1 MLSYCLS
8 KFYPSLIVGY
18 AKIISKGKDANGS
31 KNEEMCTRTQ
41 RINSNVFVLQ
51 TQIMNESKFECFRV
65 YCICACWNIV
75 WILNNNI
82 TFDIQPGDD
91 IPLSLSL
98 SFSKDFEFSIC
109 SRNECDVFVCVCEI
123 IWWSKDSVN
132 DIVWRK
138 YFIAYQRI
146 RLTLWNK
153 NN

>member
-1 MLSYCLS
+1 MLSYRLS
-8 KFYPSLIVGY
+8 KFNKSDCWHVVAY

-51 TQIMNESKFECFRV
+51 TQIMNESKFERFRV

-91 IPLSLSL
+91 IPLSLSPSRKIL
-98 SFSKDFEFSIC
+98 SST
-109 SRNECDVFVCVCEI
+109 FVHETNAMYLCAYVRGVVKRQCKRYRLEKVLYCI
-123 IWWSKDSVN
+123 PADSP
-132 DIVWRK
+132 DIVK
-138 YFIAYQRI
+138 Q
-146 RLTLWNK
+146 K
-153 NN
+153 